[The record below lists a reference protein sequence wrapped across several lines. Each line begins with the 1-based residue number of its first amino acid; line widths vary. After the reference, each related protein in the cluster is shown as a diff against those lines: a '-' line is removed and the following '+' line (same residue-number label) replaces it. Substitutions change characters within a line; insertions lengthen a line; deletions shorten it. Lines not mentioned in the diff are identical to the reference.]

1 MQVQY
6 RCIARV
12 VKTHGRQGE
21 VVTVPV
27 HGLPSLVSE
36 GLEVA
41 VVPPRLKGS
50 RWHRVTSCSSDD
62 RSGTLVSL
70 SGVSTMGDAEE
81 LVGRYLLA
89 SASGLPEDLPLFDR
103 ERLVGR
109 EVIDASSGV
118 VSTIA
123 EVMAGPANDVWLL
136 RCELGELLIP
146 VIDEVV
152 REVPEEGRI
161 VVCVP
166 SGLSW
171 EGGRDA
177 H

>member
-1 MQVQY
+1 
-6 RCIARV
+6 
-12 VKTHGRQGE
+12 
-21 VVTVPV
+21 
-27 HGLPSLVSE
+27 
-36 GLEVA
+36 
-41 VVPPRLKGS
+41 
-50 RWHRVTSCSSDD
+50 
-62 RSGTLVSL
+62 
-70 SGVSTMGDAEE
+70 MGDAEE

-89 SASGLPEDLPLFDR
+89 SASDLPEDLPLFDR

-123 EVMAGPANDVWLL
+123 EVMAGPANDVWVL

>member
-50 RWHRVTSCSSDD
+50 RWHRVTTCSSDD

-70 SGVSTMGDAEE
+70 SGVSTRGDAEE

-89 SASGLPEDLPLFDR
+89 SASDLPEDLPLFDR

-123 EVMAGPANDVWLL
+123 EVMAGPANDVWVL
-136 RCELGELLIP
+136 RGELGELLLP
-146 VIDEVV
+146 VIPDVVDHVPCEGDIEIRIPAGLDWEV
-152 REVPEEGRI
+152 
-161 VVCVP
+161 
-166 SGLSW
+166 
-171 EGGRDA
+171 
-177 H
+177 